1 MSTYI
6 STNYLATA
14 LTVPVMQA
22 QSQLS
27 NDEIESSTGQ
37 YADLGLQLGEQNG
50 YELSLK
56 NQNDLLTTLTS
67 SNGIATANLTATQN
81 ALDSIRTAAQSSLS
95 DLATAIGT
103 TSGATLQSV
112 GESGLQQLIS
122 TTNTSGSSGYLFGG
136 INSSQ
141 APLNDY
147 YSTPTSSAKAAI
159 DQAFQT
165 TFGFGPNDP
174 QAANVTAAQMQS
186 FLSGPFAAQF
196 EGANWTTNW
205 STASSTNT
213 SAEIAPG
220 QTIDTST
227 NANQTGFQQLAQG
240 YTMLSE
246 FAGTKLSSAAQGA
259 VSSAASTLLT
269 SGMSSTTAT
278 EANVGTAQS
287 AITDANN
294 AMSSQMTIL
303 QTQIGNMD
311 DVSADTVATQISLLQ
326 TQIQTAYEL
335 TSRIHTLSLAQYLPT
350 S

>member
-27 NDEIESSTGQ
+27 NDAIESSTGQ
-37 YADLGLQLGEQNG
+37 YADLGLQLGEQSG

-67 SNGIATANLTATQN
+67 SNGLATANLKETQS

-95 DLATAIGT
+95 DLATA
-103 TSGATLQSV
+103 SGATLQSV

-174 QAANVTAAQMQS
+174 QAANVTASQMQS

-213 SAEIAPG
+213 SSEIAPG
-220 QTIDTST
+220 QTVDTST
-227 NANQTGFQQLAQG
+227 NANQPGFQQLAQG

-246 FAGTKLSSAAQGA
+246 FAGTNLSSAAQGA

-278 EANVGTAQS
+278 EATVGTAQS
-287 AITDANN
+287 AVTDANN

-311 DVSADTVATQISLLQ
+311 DVSADAVATQISLLQ

-335 TSRIHTLSLAQYLPT
+335 TSRIHSLSLAQYLPT